1 MSRPSPTISVMID
14 AARAA
19 GRRLIRDFGEVEN
32 LQVSRKGPAD
42 FVSAADQKA
51 EEIIRKA
58 LEKSRPGYGFLLEEG
73 GEVKGSDK
81 THRFIIDPLDGTL
94 NFLHGIPHFAISI
107 GLEREGKLRAGVIF
121 DPMRNELFWAEE
133 GQGAWMENRRLR
145 VGARRKLTEA
155 VVTTG
160 IPQLGVNGGEK
171 FLDELARVRT
181 EVAAVRRFGS
191 AALDLAWVAA
201 GRFDGFW
208 ERGLSPWDIAAGF
221 VLMQEAGGM
230 VDRPRQVGPVQ
241 GLLRRRQHQP
251 RAEAG
256 RDGRRQD
263 QEAGDGQQDD
273 PGQEDLGVTPSACR
287 PRHRLSCTTSVS

>member
-58 LEKSRPGYGFLLEEG
+58 LEKARPGYGFLLEEG
-73 GEVKGSDK
+73 GEVKGTDK

-107 GLEREGKLRAGVIF
+107 ALERDGKLRAGVIF
-121 DPMRNELFWAEE
+121 DPMRNEIFWAEE
-133 GQGAWMENRRLR
+133 GAGAWMENRRLR

-230 VDRPRQVGPVQ
+230 VI
-241 GLLRRRQHQP
+241 GLDKADPIKGSFVAANTSLAP
-251 RAEAG
+251 KLAETVEGKLKKPAV
-256 RDGRRQD
+256 
-263 QEAGDGQQDD
+263 ASKTI
-273 PGQEDLGVTPSACR
+273 LVKKT
-287 PRHRLSCTTSVS
+287 

>member
-1 MSRPSPTISVMID
+1 MMD

-19 GRRLIRDFGEVEN
+19 GRKLIRDFGEVEN

-42 FVSAADQKA
+42 FVSTADKKA
-51 EEIIRKA
+51 EEILRDR
-58 LEKSRPGYGFLLEEG
+58 LEKARPGYGFLLEEG
-73 GEVKGSDK
+73 GVVEGSDK

-121 DPMRNELFWAEE
+121 DPMRNEMFWAEE
-133 GQGAWMENRRLR
+133 NEGCWIENKRLR
-145 VGARRKLTEA
+145 VSSRRKLNEA

-160 IPQLGVNGGEK
+160 IPQLGVDGFEK
-171 FLDELARVRT
+171 FVDELVAVRS

-208 ERGLSPWDIAAGF
+208 ERGLSQWDLAAGF
-221 VLMQEAGGM
+221 VLVQEAGGA
-230 VDRPRQVGPVQ
+230 VIGLDKSDPRKGDLVAGNPSLAAKLAERLEGRLPRPRNRP
-241 GLLRRRQHQP
+241 LLRP
-251 RAEAG
+251 E
-256 RDGRRQD
+256 
-263 QEAGDGQQDD
+263 
-273 PGQEDLGVTPSACR
+273 
-287 PRHRLSCTTSVS
+287 

>member
-1 MSRPSPTISVMID
+1 MSRPSPTVSIMMD

-58 LEKSRPGYGFLLEEG
+58 LEKARPGYGFLMEEG

-107 GLEREGKLRAGVIF
+107 GLEREGKLRSGVVF
-121 DPMRNELFWAEE
+121 DPMRNEIFWAEE
-133 GQGAWMENRRLR
+133 GQGAWLENRRLR
-145 VGARRKLTEA
+145 VASRRKLSEA

-160 IPQLGVNGGEK
+160 IPQLGVNGAEK
-171 FLDELARVRT
+171 FIVELTRVRM

-208 ERGLSPWDIAAGF
+208 ERNLSPWDIAAGF

-230 VDRPRQVGPVQ
+230 VT
-241 GLLRRRQHQP
+241 GLDKSDPFKGSFVASNTSLTP
-251 RAEAG
+251 KLAEVIEG
-256 RDGRRQD
+256 RIRKP
-263 QEAGDGQQDD
+263 A
-273 PGQEDLGVTPSACR
+273 VKKA
-287 PRHRLSCTTSVS
+287 

>member
-1 MSRPSPTISVMID
+1 
-14 AARAA
+14 
-19 GRRLIRDFGEVEN
+19 
-32 LQVSRKGPAD
+32 
-42 FVSAADQKA
+42 
-51 EEIIRKA
+51 
-58 LEKSRPGYGFLLEEG
+58 
-73 GEVKGSDK
+73 
-81 THRFIIDPLDGTL
+81 
-94 NFLHGIPHFAISI
+94 FAISI
-107 GLEREGKLRAGVIF
+107 GLERDGKLRSGVVF
-121 DPMRNELFWAEE
+121 DAMRNEMFWAEE
-133 GQGAWMENRRLR
+133 GQGAWLENKRLR

-230 VDRPRQVGPVQ
+230 VIGLDKSDPFKGSFVAANTSLAQKLSETIEGKIKKPAAPVSK
-241 GLLRRRQHQP
+241 LKKI
-251 RAEAG
+251 
-256 RDGRRQD
+256 
-263 QEAGDGQQDD
+263 
-273 PGQEDLGVTPSACR
+273 
-287 PRHRLSCTTSVS
+287 

>member
-1 MSRPSPTISVMID
+1 MSRPSPTVTVMMD

-19 GRRLIRDFGEVEN
+19 GRRLLRDFGEVEN
-32 LQVSRKGPAD
+32 LQVSRKGPSD

-51 EEIIRKA
+51 EEIIRKS
-58 LEKSRPGYGFLLEEG
+58 LEKTRPGYGFVLEEG

-94 NFLHGIPHFAISI
+94 NFLHGIPHFAVSI
-107 GLEREGKLRAGVIF
+107 GLERDGKLRAGVVF
-121 DPMRNELFWAEE
+121 DPMRNEMFWAEE
-133 GQGAWMENRRLR
+133 GQGAWLENRRLR
-145 VGARRKLTEA
+145 VASRRKLSEA

-160 IPQLGVNGGEK
+160 IPQLGVNGAEK
-171 FLDELARVRT
+171 FIEELTAVRA

-221 VLMQEAGGM
+221 VLVQEAGGM
-230 VDRPRQVGPVQ
+230 IIGLNRSDAIKGAFVASNTSLAQKLAERIEGRVPKKAANR
-241 GLLRRRQHQP
+241 LLRP
-251 RAEAG
+251 E
-256 RDGRRQD
+256 
-263 QEAGDGQQDD
+263 
-273 PGQEDLGVTPSACR
+273 
-287 PRHRLSCTTSVS
+287 

>member
-1 MSRPSPTISVMID
+1 MSRPSPTVTVMID

-32 LQVSRKGPAD
+32 LQVSRKGPTD
-42 FVSAADQKA
+42 FVSAADKKA
-51 EEIIRKA
+51 EEIIRKS
-58 LEKSRPGYGFLLEEG
+58 LEKTRPGYGFLLEEG
-73 GEVKGSDK
+73 GEVAGSDK

-94 NFLHGIPHFAISI
+94 NFLHGIPHFAVSI
-107 GLEREGKLRAGVIF
+107 GLERDGKLRAGVVF
-121 DPMRNELFWAEE
+121 DPMRNETFWAEE
-133 GQGAWMENRRLR
+133 GQGAWLDNKRMR
-145 VGARRKLTEA
+145 VASRRKLSEA

-160 IPQLGVNGGEK
+160 IPQLGVNGGEL

-208 ERGLSPWDIAAGF
+208 ERGLSLWDIAAGF

-230 VDRPRQVGPVQ
+230 VT
-241 GLLRRRQHQP
+241 GLDKKDATKGSFVAANTSL
-251 RAEAG
+251 
-256 RDGRRQD
+256 
-263 QEAGDGQQDD
+263 
-273 PGQEDLGVTPSACR
+273 TPKIVELVEGKLKKPATGSKLLK
-287 PRHRLSCTTSVS
+287 PL

>member
-1 MSRPSPTISVMID
+1 MSRPSPTVTVMMD

-42 FVSAADQKA
+42 FVSAADKKA

-58 LEKSRPGYGFLLEEG
+58 LEKARPGYGFLLEEG
-73 GEVKGSDK
+73 GEVQGSDK
-81 THRFIIDPLDGTL
+81 THRFIVDPLDGTL

-107 GLEREGKLRAGVIF
+107 GLERDSKLRAGVVF
-121 DPMRNELFWAEE
+121 DPMRNEMFWAEE
-133 GQGAWMENRRLR
+133 GTGAWLETKRLR

-230 VDRPRQVGPVQ
+230 VIGLDKSGPFKGSFVAANTSLAQ
-241 GLLRRRQHQP
+241 K
-251 RAEAG
+251 
-256 RDGRRQD
+256 
-263 QEAGDGQQDD
+263 
-273 PGQEDLGVTPSACR
+273 
-287 PRHRLSCTTSVS
+287 LSETIEGKIKKPAAPVSKLKKI